1 MRKEKTGIKDFFTKR
16 IQRQFLYPFL
26 LLILLTGV
34 VVAGTSYWF
43 SLNNTTSAMTD
54 NVEQQMESMSDSF
67 DTLFDSISHNAN
79 RYAEDETLQSPNE
92 NSEDILNR
100 FGETQAANPYI
111 LNIYM
116 GEKETQN
123 MFIYPEA
130 DLGDDY
136 DPTTRPWFTLAEEQA
151 GEVIWT
157 EPYEDAATGD
167 TIVSAARAIEQDGAT
182 SGVFA
187 IDFTVNTLF
196 EMINDVKVGETG
208 NAMLLSDTG
217 VYLAHHD
224 EELIGTSAEGEPFY
238 KDVMGNESGS
248 YQYDDGGEQA
258 VAYATNEKTGWK
270 MVGTVQVSDFVAQA
284 NSIILPIV
292 LVLIGVIVLS
302 LIIAILLTRYLTKP
316 IKQLQQSMSEAGK
329 GNFSIQAN
337 IERNDEIGELSRDFD
352 QMILSIRS
360 LIHQVK
366 HSSNQVS
373 SSAENVVANSEENTA
388 AAHEISRAIQE
399 IASGAQSQTEMMD
412 YSVQSSQTLAHTIK
426 GVVGQSK
433 SIKVKSDQ
441 LLNQSEEAKEIVEK
455 LRNHSNQTTSMT
467 SEMRESIKD
476 LQNSSDNINQ
486 VVSTISG
493 IAGQTNLL
501 ALNAAIEAARAGEA
515 GKGFAVVA
523 EEVRKLA
530 EQSEKALTDVASMI
544 AHMQDRTKDI
554 VRLIE
559 ETGEVVAHQ
568 EVSVNETEKS
578 FTEVFE
584 NVSGNVAAINDIISS
599 MKQMDNQ
606 KEQLLE
612 NIDGIST
619 VTEDTAAAAEQV
631 SASVQESNAAME
643 QLNHLAEDLEKV
655 AASMEDELKNFQLNE
670 SVSQPALLPMNQ
682 EKDTFGEQ
690 KAG

>member
-1 MRKEKTGIKDFFTKR
+1 
-16 IQRQFLYPFL
+16 
-26 LLILLTGV
+26 
-34 VVAGTSYWF
+34 
-43 SLNNTTSAMTD
+43 MTN

-67 DTLFDSISHNAN
+67 NTLFDSISHNAN
-79 RYAEDETLQSPNE
+79 RYAEDDTLQSPNE
-92 NSEDILNR
+92 NREKILDR

-116 GEKETQN
+116 GEKESQN

-136 DPTTRPWFTLAEEQA
+136 DPATRPWFTLAEEQA

-167 TIVSAARAIEQDGAT
+167 TIVSAARAIEDGST
-182 SGVFA
+182 ISGVFA

-208 NAMLLSDTG
+208 SAMLLSDTG
-217 VYLAHHD
+217 VYLAHPN

-238 KDVMGNESGS
+238 AEVMGNQSGS
-248 YQYDDGGEQA
+248 YQYDNGGEQT

-270 MVGTVQVSDFVAQA
+270 MVGTVQVSDFVSQA

-292 LVLIGVIVLS
+292 LVLVGVIVLS

-316 IKQLQQSMSEAGK
+316 IKQLQRSMSEAGK

-337 IERNDEIGELSRDFD
+337 IDRNDEIGELSRDFD

-373 SSAENVVANSEENTA
+373 SSSENVVANSEENAA

-399 IASGAQSQTEMMD
+399 IASGAQSQTEIMD
-412 YSVQSSQTLAHTIK
+412 YSVQSAQTLAHTIK
-426 GVVGQSK
+426 GVVGQSE

-467 SEMRESIKD
+467 NEMRESIED

-544 AHMQDRTKDI
+544 EHMQDRTKDI

-559 ETGEVVAHQ
+559 ETGEVVSHQ

-578 FTEVFE
+578 FTDIFE
-584 NVSGNVAAINDIISS
+584 NVSGNVAAINEIISS
-599 MKQMDNQ
+599 MKQMDSQ
-606 KEQLLE
+606 KDQLLE

-655 AASMEDELKNFQLNE
+655 AASMENELKNFQLDE
-670 SVSQPALLPMNQ
+670 SASQPALLPMNQ
-682 EKDTFGEQ
+682 EEGSYNEQ